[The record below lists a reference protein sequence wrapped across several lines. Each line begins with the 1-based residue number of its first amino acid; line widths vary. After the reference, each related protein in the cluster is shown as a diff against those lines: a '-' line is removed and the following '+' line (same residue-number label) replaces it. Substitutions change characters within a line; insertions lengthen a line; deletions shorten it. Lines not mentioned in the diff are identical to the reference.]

1 VRVECEALEAAQKE
15 RDVLQKL
22 YNELKGS
29 PPPGPT

>member
-1 VRVECEALEAAQKE
+1 VQKE

-29 PPPGPT
+29 PPPGPI